1 MDQRNLALGRWA
13 FLKIEQQNYIH
24 GGGRQKRMYG
34 RWQKVDVILLKRG
47 VTSLFCPSNK
57 NLFMGKLLPNSKKCV
72 GIN

>member
-1 MDQRNLALGRWA
+1 
-13 FLKIEQQNYIH
+13 
-24 GGGRQKRMYG
+24 MYG